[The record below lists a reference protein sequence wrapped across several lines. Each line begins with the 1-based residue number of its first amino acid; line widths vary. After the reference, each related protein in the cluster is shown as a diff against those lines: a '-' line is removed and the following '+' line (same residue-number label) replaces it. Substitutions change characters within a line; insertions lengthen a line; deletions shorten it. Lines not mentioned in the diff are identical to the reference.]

1 MGTGHTSEARVEGAR
16 REIGQCFFY
25 NPPRGFVVGGV
36 ASRDFRSQ
44 QSSSGQGRM
53 DRSVGA
59 RLSVIAVEI
68 LV

>member
-36 ASRDFRSQ
+36 ASRDFRSPAEQ
-44 QSSSGQGRM
+44 HRARPGKDGSECGSEIECDSS
-53 DRSVGA
+53 
-59 RLSVIAVEI
+59 
-68 LV
+68 